1 MIWTKIEIMYLASYW
16 LLYSYRPFFSKSAH
30 QPVTE
35 KKEKKEEGKT
45 EIVMVKFIKFQLNA
59 SVPNNQ

>member
-45 EIVMVKFIKFQLNA
+45 EIDGEIHKIPTQRLSSK
-59 SVPNNQ
+59 